1 MHDTAFRYGQIFYNA
16 YISKTQNVQIIEI
29 GSQNVNGGLRD
40 IFQTPYTHF
49 VGLDFIEGPGVDRVL
64 DDPYRLPYDINTV
77 DVLLCSSVLEHCEM
91 FWVMFLE
98 MVRVVKPGGLIY
110 INVPSNG
117 DFHRWPVD
125 CWRFYPD
132 SGKAL
137 EKWARHNGHD
147 IVMMESF
154 VGNQDQD
161 IWNDF
166 VVVFCKG
173 TEYIDRYNDR
183 ILHNITD
190 YTNGRLYGNDD
201 FLNYDPIPQDRKTQ

>member
-1 MHDTAFRYGQIFYNA
+1 MHDTAFRYGQIFYDA
-16 YISKTQNVQIIEI
+16 YIPKGQNVQVVEI

-49 VGLDFIEGPGVDRVL
+49 VGLDFVEGPGVDRVL
-64 DDPYRLPYDINTV
+64 DDPYKLPYGINTV

-137 EKWARHNGHD
+137 ETWARHNGHD
-147 IVMMESF
+147 MVMLESF

-166 VVVFCKG
+166 VTVFCKG
-173 TEYIDRYNDR
+173 EEYVSQYKDR
-183 ILHNITD
+183 ILHNIAD
-190 YTNGRLYGNDD
+190 YTNGKLYGRDD
-201 FLNYDPIPQDRKTQ
+201 FLNYDPVPQDKKR